1 MEIGRIASFLKIDV
15 SPDIIDTI
23 MEQTSFQEVKLR
35 EPKNL
40 LLYNGK
46 VNENSLILD
55 DDCKKK
61 IIRLYSKIINEI
73 NSFSGI
79 NLKNFL
85 NEN

>member
-1 MEIGRIASFLKIDV
+1 
-15 SPDIIDTI
+15 
-23 MEQTSFQEVKLR
+23 MEQTSFQEVKLM